1 MRVLIAIGA
10 VAASAS
16 AAQLPPAAPPADTG
30 ASVRESSLPYQRK
43 PVQQPAALPAQGPA
57 STPATAAPAALATP
71 AAQRVFSLLASD
83 VDVQRAFARWTA
95 KGKPVQW
102 LLGRALP
109 IDTPAEGIQLSPKDT
124 EDARGE
130 GATDPELIAAM
141 LSVARAFARSE
152 TPFAVV
158 EYDNAIVI
166 QPKGKG
172 RP

>member
-43 PVQQPAALPAQGPA
+43 PAQQPAALPAQAPA
-57 STPATAAPAALATP
+57 AAPATAAQAALTPP
-71 AAQRVFSLLASD
+71 AAQRVFSLLTTD

-109 IDTPAEGIQLSPKDT
+109 IDSPAEGIQPSQKDI
-124 EDARGE
+124 EDARSE
-130 GATDPELIAAM
+130 GAADPELIAAM
-141 LSVARAFARSE
+141 WSVARAFAKSE
-152 TPFAVV
+152 TPFAIV
-158 EYDNAIVI
+158 EFDNAIVI
-166 QPKGKG
+166 QAKGKG